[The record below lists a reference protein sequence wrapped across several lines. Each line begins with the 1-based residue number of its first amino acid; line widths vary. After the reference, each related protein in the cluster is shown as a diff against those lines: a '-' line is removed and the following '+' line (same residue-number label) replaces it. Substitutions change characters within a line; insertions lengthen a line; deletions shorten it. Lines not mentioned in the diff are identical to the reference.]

1 LKIDQLVFSFFKI
14 SVFLFKKMAE
24 VCVESLVSKS
34 TSCRDEVFREK
45 MNSTQA
51 QFGVSDFPQLTA
63 NVIKPY
69 CFNWHSISSQ
79 MTNELCGKFCFKIG
93 YKYLATTL

>member
-1 LKIDQLVFSFFKI
+1 MPK
-14 SVFLFKKMAE
+14 
-24 VCVESLVSKS
+24 VCAESLASQS
-34 TSCRDEVFREK
+34 TSCRDQVFLEK

-51 QFGVSDFPQLTA
+51 QFGVSNLPQLTA

-93 YKYLATTL
+93 YKFLATTM